1 MGQIFIFCNLQA
13 VQFAIAHEIFHKTN
27 PIDRFMGTI
36 IMSKLLYIH
45 FTYEHLWGH
54 HKKVATPEDPASA

>member
-1 MGQIFIFCNLQA
+1 
-13 VQFAIAHEIFHKTN
+13 
-27 PIDRFMGTI
+27 MGTI